1 MSQVLIYTGYF
12 FLLMILFFER
22 IKGFNGIKKIIQIFI
37 IAFLAFLVSITQF
50 AMDVGTYRRI
60 YERLISAPDQW
71 RLDLF
76 PEYGFQYLNYLFNG
90 VFGQEFEVFRFFFAS
105 ATMLVT
111 LFSVRL
117 LTKNT
122 GIFFYLYF
130 AKYLLVG
137 VVSHVRSAFIYP
149 FLIVVAYL
157 AEKKKNLIIFLL
169 SLVLSQIHIT
179 ALMFNL
185 VFLFQYVRLNKFIVL
200 AVIPLSILTK
210 FLFFP
215 VFQDL
220 LLVIELRQVGY
231 FYYDGDSPQSVFGI
245 EFLKRLFVIAL
256 VFYIVAYQ
264 GVSRISEDI
273 VLKMFLLSVFIYIG
287 FSEAK
292 FISDRVG
299 GLFGFVE
306 PLIFIYLF
314 EKLRSQSNKLIF
326 FLVILTYG
334 GLDFFLRGFYL
345 NSLPSHFPVL

>member
-1 MSQVLIYTGYF
+1 MSQTLIYTGY
-12 FLLMILFFER
+12 LLLFMVFTFER
-22 IKGFNGIKKIIQIFI
+22 IKGFNYVKKIIQIFI
-37 IAFLAFLVSITQF
+37 IIFLAYVVSITQF
-50 AMDVGTYRRI
+50 AFDVGTYRRI
-60 YERLISAPDQW
+60 YERLINAPDQW

-90 VFGQEFEVFRFFFAS
+90 VFGQEFEVFRFFFAL
-105 ATMLVT
+105 ATMLIT

-149 FLIVVAYL
+149 FLIVVVYL
-157 AEKKKNLIIFLL
+157 AEQKKYYIIFLL
-169 SLVLSQIHIT
+169 SLVLSQIHLS
-179 ALMFNL
+179 ALLLNL

-231 FYYDGDSPQSVFGI
+231 FYYDGGSPQSVFGI

-264 GVSRISEDI
+264 GVSRISEDLI
-273 VLKMFLLSVFIYIG
+273 LKMFLFSVFIYIG

-345 NSLPSHFPVL
+345 NSLPSHFPFL